1 MISAIYILINDN
13 NGSKKFTINEQMYID
28 NYKSNYIVD
37 MIAISL
43 GCGFLY
49 YLNKTATDSNAKI
62 IKIIL
67 NIIVIIVILT
77 FSIMLYVN
85 SADFYKKC
93 SNNLFKIKDSPNS
106 ANPITTP
113 PTNNTSAYVRP
124 NLKTSP
130 APTSSEITAAPGEIC
145 I

>member
-13 NGSKKFTINEQMYID
+13 NGSKKFTINEQIYID
-28 NYKSNYIVD
+28 NYKSNYVVD
-37 MIAISL
+37 IIAISL
-43 GCGFLY
+43 GCSFLY
-49 YLNKTATDSNAKI
+49 YLNKTNTDSNAKI

-67 NIIVIIVILT
+67 NIIIIIAILI
-77 FSIMLYVN
+77 FSIMLYVK

-106 ANPITTP
+106 VNPTTTP
-113 PTNNTSAYVRP
+113 PTNNTNGYVP
-124 NLKTSP
+124 PEVKTSAP
-130 APTSSEITAAPGEIC
+130 PTSSEITAAPGEIC